1 MCRPV
6 FVNLLKRR
14 SFTVTTE
21 ITEKD
26 IILLRERIKPW
37 LSDKRYAHVLSVE
50 EETAYYADIY
60 LCDRTLKVRA
70 AALLHDIAKEISS
83 EKQLKYI
90 KKFDIIKCAP
100 DKLPKPVLH
109 AAAAPGVIVSEFP
122 EFADDEILSAVAWH
136 TTGRPAMTVFDA
148 VIFLA
153 DVTEPTRMHESCK
166 KLREFFRN
174 NIDACKTDAERV
186 ALLEKTVAKSLED
199 TIKHVKGKGN
209 ELFPITAEAE
219 KYFLDGGHLSE

>member
-1 MCRPV
+1 M
-6 FVNLLKRR
+6 
-14 SFTVTTE
+14 TAD

-50 EETAYYADIY
+50 GEAAYYADIY
-60 LCDRTLKVRA
+60 LEDRALKVRA

-100 DKLPKPVLH
+100 EELPKSVLH
-109 AAAAPGVIVSEFP
+109 AAAAPGLILSEFP

-136 TTGRPAMTVFDA
+136 TTGRPEMTVFEA

-153 DVTEPTRMHESCK
+153 DVTEPTRKHEGCK
-166 KLREFFRN
+166 NLRDFFRD
-174 NIDACKTDAERV
+174 NIDMCKSDNERI

-199 TIKHVKGKGN
+199 TIKVVKGKGN
-209 ELFPITAEAE
+209 ELFLITAEAE
-219 KYFLDGGHLSE
+219 RYFFDGGHLSK